1 MWPADHAP
9 EVTRFIWKPGLTQ
22 GAWML
27 MALSSFPDDR
37 LPTPVA
43 PAPVP
48 RLTVH
53 TVDDP
58 RRGEVEAFI
67 GRVYARRFGARVT
80 GFAPTLVCLRDPLS
94 QQIVAAAGYRRAHQ
108 GTLFLQ
114 RYLDAPI
121 GQLLATH
128 QSGAAVAPEGIFEVG
143 HLAAERPG
151 EGRRLIFLLAHH
163 LAVEGALWV
172 VSTLTEELRH
182 LFVRL
187 GVTPLALGRADAQAL
202 GDAASEWGSYYEHH
216 PVVLAGQVQQA
227 LRLLERRQR
236 SAGAAS

>member
-67 GRVYARRFGARVT
+67 GRVYARAGL
-80 GFAPTLVCLRDPLS
+80 AP
-94 QQIVAAAGYRRAHQ
+94 G
-108 GTLFLQ
+108 
-114 RYLDAPI
+114 
-121 GQLLATH
+121 
-128 QSGAAVAPEGIFEVG
+128 
-143 HLAAERPG
+143 
-151 EGRRLIFLLAHH
+151 
-163 LAVEGALWV
+163 
-172 VSTLTEELRH
+172 
-182 LFVRL
+182 
-187 GVTPLALGRADAQAL
+187 
-202 GDAASEWGSYYEHH
+202 
-216 PVVLAGQVQQA
+216 
-227 LRLLERRQR
+227 
-236 SAGAAS
+236 

>member
-1 MWPADHAP
+1 
-9 EVTRFIWKPGLTQ
+9 
-22 GAWML
+22 ML

-37 LPTPVA
+37 LPTLVA

-114 RYLDAPI
+114 RYPP
-121 GQLLATH
+121 
-128 QSGAAVAPEGIFEVG
+128 AALREF
-143 HLAAERPG
+143 LAAPPSGGPVRPG
-151 EGRRLIFLLAHH
+151 GTF
-163 LAVEGALWV
+163 
-172 VSTLTEELRH
+172 
-182 LFVRL
+182 
-187 GVTPLALGRADAQAL
+187 
-202 GDAASEWGSYYEHH
+202 
-216 PVVLAGQVQQA
+216 
-227 LRLLERRQR
+227 
-236 SAGAAS
+236 